1 MALKKIIT
9 LENGIPMSYHRI
21 AEIKNIVNY
30 GTVLIINSYVNQE
43 QRNREKNYEIRY
55 ADDIYKVVSQMK
67 IEYNDK
73 LDIKSAYEYLKT
85 TEKYQNAEDIFEENE
100 IEE

>member
-1 MALKKIIT
+1 MALEKTII
-9 LENGIPMSYHRI
+9 LSNGVPMNYHRI
-21 AEIKNIVNY
+21 SEIKNIVNRN
-30 GTVLIINSYVNQE
+30 TQLEIISYVNQE

-55 ADDIYKVVSQMK
+55 ADDIYKVVSQIK